1 MDDLDVVDAARRV
14 PQGFLTGS
22 ERTRVRTVKRDP
34 DLLLALKRVIYR
46 HLQRGQDLL
55 TGSANLLS
63 MRRVSEL
70 LVGRAR

>member
-1 MDDLDVVDAARRV
+1 MDDLDVVDAASRV

-22 ERTRVRTVKRDP
+22 ERTTVRAVKRDP
-34 DLLLALKRVIYR
+34 DLLLAPRRVIYR

-70 LVGRAR
+70 LVSRAR

>member
-22 ERTRVRTVKRDP
+22 ERTRVRAVKRDP

-46 HLQRGQDLL
+46 HLQRG
-55 TGSANLLS
+55 
-63 MRRVSEL
+63 
-70 LVGRAR
+70 